1 MSLRTV
7 FILSVA
13 LLTACGGGGGGGSS
27 SPPPSTDGQLSVGIS
42 DGPVVGAS
50 EVVVAFTGLEL
61 KPREGAAFSVIPANS
76 PLMINLLD
84 YQGGERAMLLDAET
98 VAAGDYNWMRLLVVE
113 GDSYVILDGH
123 QEELDLEIPSGEKS
137 GLKLNRGFSVAVGS
151 LTDFTIEIDLRK
163 SLTVTGNGRYKLRPT
178 LRLVDNLET
187 NSISGTVD
195 ADLIVS
201 ETCSNGDNDDIGNA
215 VYVFGEGATVQDI
228 QGNDADPLTT
238 ATVSY
243 DSDSGTYRF
252 TVAFLAYGSYHLAFT
267 CNASKDDPEQEDDL
281 GFTDPIDVTVD
292 AGDTPPVSFP

>member
-13 LLTACGGGGGGGSS
+13 LITACGGGGGGGSS

-50 EVVVAFTGLEL
+50 KVVVAFTGLEL
-61 KPREGAAFSVIPANS
+61 KPREGAAFSVTPAD
-76 PLMINLLD
+76 PLMINLLE
-84 YQGGERAMLLDAET
+84 YQNGERAMLLDAAT

-113 GDSYVILDGH
+113 ADSYVVVDDQQH
-123 QEELDLEIPSGEKS
+123 PLEIPSGEQS

-187 NSISGTVD
+187 NSLSGTV
-195 ADLIVS
+195 AAALLVS
-201 ETCSNGDNDDIGNA
+201 DTCSNGDNDAIGNA
-215 VYVFGEGATVQDI
+215 VYVFGEGGAVQDI
-228 QGNDADPLTT
+228 QGNDGDPLTT

-252 TVAFLAYGSYHLAFT
+252 TVAFLAYGSYRLAFT
-267 CNASKDDPEQEDDL
+267 CNASKDDPEQADDL
-281 GFTDPIDVTVD
+281 DFTDPIDVTVD
-292 AGDTPPVSFP
+292 AGDTPPVNFP